1 MGTFLNNATVKWVL
15 AALWTLVLCFL
26 MLSPGSGTVADDVS
40 RAFGG
45 TEFSD
50 ALGHTALA
58 FVQTLLLSRA
68 LATSVSMR
76 RALWMASA
84 LTLLLLISLEV
95 AQIWIPDRGA
105 SLLDASANAVGVGL
119 CAAAV
124 IVSTAAASR
133 AEDRTR

>member
-1 MGTFLNNATVKWVL
+1 MGILLNNAVVKWVL
-15 AALWTLVLCFL
+15 AALWTVILCFL

-58 FVQTLLLSRA
+58 FVQTFLLARA
-68 LATSVSMR
+68 LATPARTR
-76 RALWMASA
+76 RALWIASA
-84 LTLLLLISLEV
+84 LTLLLLFSLEI
-95 AQIWIPDRGA
+95 AQVWIPDRGA
-105 SLLDASANAVGVGL
+105 SLLDASANAIGVGL

-124 IVSTAAASR
+124 IVSVAVANRT
-133 AEDRTR
+133 EDRTH